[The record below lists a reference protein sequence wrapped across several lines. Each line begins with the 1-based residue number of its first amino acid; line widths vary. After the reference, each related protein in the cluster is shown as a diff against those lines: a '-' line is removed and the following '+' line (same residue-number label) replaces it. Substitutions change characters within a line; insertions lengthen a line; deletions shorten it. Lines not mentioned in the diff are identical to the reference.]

1 MASLLDKIQTLVSAD
16 LNRLVDRGLGGTSK
30 EALYQ
35 HHIREL
41 QSLQEQLGGQLVSLR
56 AELNQMHK
64 RSEEQ
69 QALVAQQ
76 DAEVD
81 QLLQAGLQEDALAAQ
96 DRLNLS
102 RLAANASLERVE
114 RLEAEYKQMADTKAQ
129 LDTRIDTL
137 VRNEPEVRS
146 MIGLARA
153 KQLTAAAR
161 QSLDDLAG
169 TGDPDAERVVGA
181 IRTRL
186 AEAEAQLQELEQ
198 RGLAHGE
205 TPDVLKRRELEAQLE
220 ARKARLGMQGHDS
233 PPPTAS

>member
-16 LNRLVDRGLGGTSK
+16 LNRLVDRGLGGANR
-30 EALYQ
+30 EAMYQ
-35 HHIREL
+35 HHVREL
-41 QSLQEQLGGQLVSLR
+41 QSLQEQLSSQLVSLR
-56 AELNQMHK
+56 ADLNQMRK

-76 DAEVD
+76 DGEVD

-96 DRLNLS
+96 DRLNQTRIAAADAAD
-102 RLAANASLERVE
+102 RLARVE
-114 RLEAEYKQMADTKAQ
+114 AETKQMEDTRTQ
-129 LDTRIDTL
+129 LDARIQTL

-146 MIGLARA
+146 MMGLARA

-161 QSLDDLAG
+161 QSLDDLEG
-169 TGDPDAERVVGA
+169 SGDPDAARVVGA

-205 TPDVLKRRELEAQLE
+205 TPDVLKRKELEAQIE
-220 ARKARLGMQGHDS
+220 ARKARLGLQGPATPDKS
-233 PPPTAS
+233 G

>member
-1 MASLLDKIQTLVSAD
+1 MASLLEKVRVLVSAD
-16 LNRLVDRGLGGTSK
+16 MNRLVDRGLGGTSQ

-35 HHIREL
+35 HHVREL
-41 QSLQEQLGGQLVSLR
+41 QTLQEQLAGQLVSLR
-56 AELNQMHK
+56 AELNQMQK
-64 RSEEQ
+64 RSAEQ
-69 QALVAQQ
+69 QALVAKQ

-81 QLLQAGLQEDALAAQ
+81 QLLQAGLQDDALAAQ
-96 DRLNLS
+96 DRLNQS
-102 RLAANASLERVE
+102 RTAAADAAGRVE
-114 RLEAEYKQMADTKAQ
+114 RLEAEYKEMADTKAQ
-129 LDTRIDTL
+129 LDLRIDTL

-146 MIGLARA
+146 MLGLARA

-161 QSLDDLAG
+161 QSLDDLSG

-205 TPDVLKRRELEAQLE
+205 TPDVLKRKELEAQLE
-220 ARKARLGMQGHDS
+220 ARKTRLGL
-233 PPPTAS
+233 